1 MKKYV
6 KRVITISSIV
16 LVLSL
21 VVSFLQ
27 EYVFCLD
34 DANAW
39 RVRGF
44 YLEDKDSLDVVFMG
58 ASDVFTGVSSGLA
71 YDEFGFTSYPF
82 ATDSASIEIW
92 KSQVVDIMKTQHPK
106 CIVIEINGALYK
118 EDDKFY
124 DDASLRKYLDGTPL
138 SINKLETLS
147 NVKLKDNYFDYV
159 FPFIKYHGEYQKVP
173 SNLRENIYYQAQ
185 GYAKLRGFSTYT
197 NIMMGKKLINTDDNE
212 LLPLNKNAEEML
224 VEFLEFCKQKVDT
237 NVLFV
242 RFPHLITNTEALE
255 RGYRCNAAGKIIK
268 DYGFEFL
275 NLETNYNQIKL
286 DINHDFYNEDHLNVF
301 GAEKLTSYLG
311 KILIEK
317 YNFDSCDLTRKQ
329 REEWED
335 SIKVTWDVFET
346 AKQRIINGTES
357 FISEKDCILQTQ

>member
-34 DANAW
+34 DVNAW

-173 SNLRENIYYQAQ
+173 RNLRENIYYQAQ
-185 GYAKLRGFSTYT
+185 GYAKLRGFTTYT
-197 NIMMGKKLINTDDNE
+197 DILSVKNLMYPDDDK
-212 LLPLNKNAEEML
+212 LLPLNENAKRML
-224 VEFLEFCKQKVDT
+224 IDFLSYCKQNINT
-237 NVLFV
+237 NIIFIRL
-242 RFPHLITNTEALE
+242 PHLITDTTSLE
-255 RGYRCNAAGKIIK
+255 RCYRCNTASRIIQEN
-268 DYGFEFL
+268 GFEFL
-275 NLETNYNQIKL
+275 NLETNYGEIDL
-286 DINHDFYNEDHLNVF
+286 DVSHDFYNEDHLNVY
-301 GAEKLTSYLG
+301 GAEKFTRYLG
-311 KILIEK
+311 QLLVEK
-317 YNFDSCDLTRKQ
+317 YNLESNRLTSKQ
-329 REEWED
+329 REEWLD
-335 SIKVTWDVFET
+335 SVSATKKVFNKAKKFISDGSET
-346 AKQRIINGTES
+346 
-357 FISEKDCILQTQ
+357 FISETYDYLY